1 MIVGVYIYDG
11 VELLDATGPLQ
22 VFTTAMRF
30 TDSITSVV
38 VIAEHLQPIRCR
50 GGVVIH
56 PDTDIN
62 GGLACDVLIV
72 PGGVHEPMLQ
82 RTSVLEWLRIQY
94 CGACITASV
103 CTGVFLLAEAG
114 IVTTER
120 VTTHWEDINSLRQ
133 CYNQLCVVDECLWV
147 DSGKVVTSAGIT
159 SGLAMSLYLVKR
171 LSNRAVAELT
181 AKQMQYAYP
190 ESNRL

>member
-1 MIVGVYIYDG
+1 MIIGVYIYDG

-38 VIAEHLQPIRCR
+38 VISEQLQPIRCR

-56 PDTDIN
+56 PDIDIN
-62 GGLACDVLIV
+62 SGLACDVLIV
-72 PGGVHEPMLQ
+72 PGGLHEPMLQ
-82 RTSVLEWLRIQY
+82 RTAVLEWLCAQHY
-94 CGACITASV
+94 GACITASV

-114 IVTTER
+114 IVTTET

-133 CYNQLCVVDECLWV
+133 CYTKLCVVDDCLWV
-147 DSGKVVTSAGIT
+147 DSGKVVTSAGIAA
-159 SGLAMSLYLVKR
+159 GLAMCLHLLDR
-171 LSNRAVAELT
+171 LSGRAVAEST
-181 AKQMQYAYP
+181 ARQMQYPYP
-190 ESNRL
+190 EPNKL